1 MAREAIDVSLRVL
14 KESSKSRF
22 DSYMYSVSVFVIPVL
37 LRLQLQS
44 STLYLHLHIYS
55 HSSYLLHI
63 YYPIIAIVHNLTD
76 NRKYTIFDQK
86 VFNTLHYKFL
96 HVWCHCY
103 NIFSNYLFL
112 SSTNQVTSYN
122 IRFLGSFSKYSVCD
136 WAVPIREPF
145 LQHAK
150 KNIPNWSSCC
160 YYHYYYHY
168 YYYYYYYYYYFF
180 INFLMLFIIVISSL

>member
-1 MAREAIDVSLRVL
+1 MAAYSRWALIRGWALIWINTVHRSSCIQLFWEKKLLECSCDNPERYYEWFCIHSSSSRKFEGMAREAIDVSLRVL

-63 YYPIIAIVHNLTD
+63 YYTIIAIVHNLTD

-122 IRFLGSFSKYSVCD
+122 AIG
-136 WAVPIREPF
+136 
-145 LQHAK
+145 Q
-150 KNIPNWSSCC
+150 
-160 YYHYYYHY
+160 
-168 YYYYYYYYYYFF
+168 
-180 INFLMLFIIVISSL
+180 SL

>member
-1 MAREAIDVSLRVL
+1 MWQSWKELWVVLHSLKFF
-14 KESSKSRF
+14 KEIWRNDKRGHWRKFSSAKGKQQKQV
-22 DSYMYSVSVFVIPVL
+22 DSYMYSVSVFVIPIL

-44 STLYLHLHIYS
+44 STSYLHLLIYS
-55 HSSYLLHI
+55 HSSCLLHM
-63 YYPIIAIVHNLTD
+63 YYTIIAIVHNLTD

-122 IRFLGSFSKYSVCD
+122 IRFLGSFSKYSVCN

-145 LQHAK
+145 LQCAK

-160 YYHYYYHY
+160 YYYY
-168 YYYYYYYYYYFF
+168 
-180 INFLMLFIIVISSL
+180 

>member
-1 MAREAIDVSLRVL
+1 MAREATDVSLRVL

-22 DSYMYSVSVFVIPVL
+22 DSYMYSVSVFVIPIL

-63 YYPIIAIVHNLTD
+63 YYTIIAIVHNLTD

-96 HVWCHCY
+96 HV
-103 NIFSNYLFL
+103 
-112 SSTNQVTSYN
+112 
-122 IRFLGSFSKYSVCD
+122 
-136 WAVPIREPF
+136 
-145 LQHAK
+145 
-150 KNIPNWSSCC
+150 
-160 YYHYYYHY
+160 
-168 YYYYYYYYYYFF
+168 
-180 INFLMLFIIVISSL
+180 